1 MDLYSS
7 DIGASFNDIGSFGAY
22 IGGSPLNIAVGA
34 QRLGLKTALLTGIG
48 ADKTGEFI
56 LERLRREHV
65 ETRFIDVK
73 QGSRSSAVLLG
84 IEPPDKFPIT
94 FYRDNAADIQLSIDD
109 VLNAP
114 IAASGALEISASAFA
129 KEPSRSAALLALEI
143 ARSAGATVYLDLDF
157 RADQWHD
164 PRAYGVTVRG
174 VLGNVD
180 VAIGTEEEINAAML
194 RHASDITIQHSQ
206 ITAPEIRGDTDANIA
221 SLLERLPLNAALV
234 VKRGARG
241 SSVFVKDAGR
251 LEMLDAAGF
260 PVEVLSILGAGDA
273 FAAGLIYARAQGW
286 DWLKSARMGN
296 ACGAIVVTR
305 IGCATFTPYLEEALE
320 FIAAHGGF

>member
-7 DIGASFNDIGSFGAY
+7 DIGASFVDIGSFGAY

-34 QRLGLKTALLTGIG
+34 QRLGLKTALLTGVG

-56 LERLRREHV
+56 LERLKREQV
-65 ETRFIDVK
+65 ETSFIGVK
-73 QGSRSSAVLLG
+73 AGSRSSAVLLG

-129 KEPSRSAALLALEI
+129 KEPSRSAALLALEL
-143 ARSAGATVYLDLDF
+143 ARGAGVTVYLDLDF

-164 PRAYGVTVRG
+164 PRAYGVTLRRL
-174 VLGNVD
+174 LGSVD
-180 VAIGTEEEINAAML
+180 VAIGTEEEINAAL
-194 RHASDITIQHSQ
+194 LKNSSDITIQHSQ

-221 SLLERLPLNAALV
+221 SLLERLPASAALV

-241 SSVFVKDAGR
+241 SSVFVKDADR
-251 LEMLDAAGF
+251 LEVIDAAGF
-260 PVEVLSILGAGDA
+260 PVAVLSILGAGDA

-305 IGCATFTPYLEEALE
+305 IGCADFTPYLEEALE
-320 FIAAHGGF
+320 FIASHGGF

>member
-1 MDLYSS
+1 MYSN
-7 DIGASFNDIGSFGAY
+7 DIGSSFNDIGSFGAY

-34 QRLGLKTALLTGIG
+34 QRLGLKTALLTGVG

-56 LERLRREHV
+56 LERLKREGV
-65 ETRFIDVK
+65 ETRFIGIK
-73 QGSRSSAVLLG
+73 HGSRSSAVLLG

-94 FYRDNAADIQLSIDD
+94 FYRDNAADVQLSIDD

-114 IAASGALEISASAFA
+114 IASSGALEISASAFA

-143 ARSAGATVYLDLDF
+143 ARGAGVTVYLDLDF

-174 VLGNVD
+174 VLSSVD

-194 RHASDITIQHSQ
+194 KRASDITISHSQ

-221 SLLERLPLNAALV
+221 ALLEKLPINAALV

-241 SSVFVKDAGR
+241 SSVFVKDAGG
-251 LEMLDAAGF
+251 LEVIDAAGF

-273 FAAGLIYARAQGW
+273 FAAGLIYARAQDW
-286 DWLKSARMGN
+286 DWRKSARMGN

-305 IGCATFTPYLEEALE
+305 IGCADFTPRLEEALE
-320 FIAAHGGF
+320 FIASHGGF